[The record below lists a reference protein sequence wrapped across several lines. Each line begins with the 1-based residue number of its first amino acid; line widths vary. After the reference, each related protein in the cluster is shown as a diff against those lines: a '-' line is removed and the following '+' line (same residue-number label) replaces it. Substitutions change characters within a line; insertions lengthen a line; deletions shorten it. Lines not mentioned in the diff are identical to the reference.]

1 MHGVCFKTTK
11 KEPSK
16 SRTVFTCACAL
27 QILIKVITILNMQ
40 YFCILQAIQNW
51 SRGRPGNEDRTSTL
65 TFVSQLGIAKL
76 PVGIY
81 VIAYNSI

>member
-1 MHGVCFKTTK
+1 MSV
-11 KEPSK
+11 SK
-16 SRTVFTCACAL
+16 LQRKSLARAVLCSRVCAL
-27 QILIKVITILNMQ
+27 QILIKVIAILNMQ

-51 SRGRPGNEDRTSTL
+51 SWGRLGNEDRTSTL